1 MRKFVVV
8 LSILAVLI
16 SEVGAAFAEDAAP
29 AAAKPVTTVEDI
41 KNLLGLSIYL
51 QGGFNYNF
59 ANPDS
64 KENDLRVFDHKA
76 NSFTLDLGEIVFSK
90 DAPTGGIGYRL
101 KLSAGETA
109 KFIHAAGLGNSGDEF
124 DLTEANIS
132 YVAPVGKGLKFQFG
146 KFVTFTGAEVIEAED
161 NMNYSRG
168 LLFNF
173 AIPLTHTGL
182 MIGYPFS
189 DKVGVNFYVLNGWD
203 NFDKNDGGSKTL
215 GLNINLTPADQ
226 FSAAVNLLNGH
237 ETDLQTGIRSNR
249 FLSDTVITVKPI
261 KNLTFVLNPDYGI
274 QSKSAPDG
282 GDAKWYG
289 VAGYLKYDCSE
300 ISSATVRAEYF
311 RDSDGARVIPLSVRD
326 DGLAILPAGTSV
338 AVKEITFTPEFRV
351 AKNLIVRPEYRH
363 DWADKNVFDSSNGTL
378 NKKSQDT
385 LALGVMYRW

>member
-1 MRKFVVV
+1 MKKFAIA
-8 LSILAVLI
+8 LSMFAVLF
-16 SEVGAAFAEDAAP
+16 SSAGMAMADEAAP

-59 ANPDS
+59 GNPDS

-76 NSFTLDLGEIVFSK
+76 NTFTFDLGEIVFSK
-90 DAPTGGIGYRL
+90 DAPTGGIGYKL

-109 KFIHAAGLGNSGDEF
+109 KFIHAAGLGTSDDPF
-124 DLTEANIS
+124 DLTEAYIN
-132 YVAPVGKGLKFQFG
+132 YVAPLGKGLKLQFG

-189 DKVGVNFYVLNGWD
+189 DKVSANFYVLNGWD

-215 GLNINLTPADQ
+215 GLNVNITPADQ
-226 FSAAVNLLNGH
+226 FSAVVNFLNGR
-237 ETDLQTGIRSNR
+237 ETDLQTNIRSNR
-249 FLSDTVITVKPI
+249 FLSDTVITVKPV
-261 KNLTFVLNPDYGI
+261 KNLTFVVNPDYGV
-274 QSKSAPDG
+274 QSKSAPDESN
-282 GDAKWYG
+282 AKWYG
-289 VAGYLKYDCSE
+289 VAGYVKYDFSDLL
-300 ISSATVRAEYF
+300 SATLRAEYF
-311 RDSDGARVIPLSVRD
+311 RDSDGSRVIPLAVRD
-326 DGLAILPAGTSV
+326 DGLAILPPGTSL
-338 AVKEITFTPEFRV
+338 AAKEITFTPEIRV

-363 DWADKNVFDSSNGTL
+363 DWADKNVFDSNSNTL
-378 NKKSQDT
+378 NTKSQDT